1 MTAKELQTLVF
12 KTQNPKSTAIQPK
25 TFLTVSSN
33 KPPAPPV
40 ILQDNQLLAPLFQ
53 EAHTLDFQVVL
64 MAKESPAA
72 KAKAVSPT
80 KNRAAASPPKKKN
93 QKK

>member
-1 MTAKELQTLVF
+1 MTSRELQTLVF

-25 TFLTVSSN
+25 AFLTVSSN

-40 ILQDNQLLAPLFQ
+40 MLQDNQLLAPLFQ
-53 EAHTLDFQVVL
+53 EAHTLDFQLVL

-72 KAKAVSPT
+72 NPKAVSPT
-80 KNRAAASPPKKKN
+80 KTRAAASPPKKKN
-93 QKK
+93 GKK